1 MIDYKW
7 VTGRPTVQ
15 LAFITR
21 PRTALNPFVEWPP
34 AQYYFLIWVVGRS
47 RGGAARRTGGMAGR
61 EGRENDP
68 ARMQLLCALT

>member
-15 LAFITR
+15 LAFIIR

-34 AQYYFLIWVVGRS
+34 AQYYFLY
-47 RGGAARRTGGMAGR
+47 GASQFRCS
-61 EGRENDP
+61 
-68 ARMQLLCALT
+68 LSKLTTSN